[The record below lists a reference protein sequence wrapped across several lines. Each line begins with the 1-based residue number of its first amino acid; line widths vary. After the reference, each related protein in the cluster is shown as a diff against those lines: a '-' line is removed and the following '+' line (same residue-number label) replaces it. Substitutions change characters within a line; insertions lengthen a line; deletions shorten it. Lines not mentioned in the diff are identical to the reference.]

1 MALLLRAR
9 RGFRSKELT
18 VDDEVLTVSEIA
30 SLLKVHPQ
38 TIKSLVTKGVLPATD
53 IGFGTRHKY
62 RFVKSACLAAMS
74 NTINTPR
81 VNAGDMTE
89 SKPCQSNSVTAYG
102 TATSRRQME
111 RELDALLKR

>member
-1 MALLLRAR
+1 M
-9 RGFRSKELT
+9 
-18 VDDEVLTVSEIA
+18 DEVLTLQEVA

-38 TIKSLVTKGVLPATD
+38 TIKSLVIKGVLPAID
-53 IGFGTRHKY
+53 IGTGSRRKY

-74 NTINTPR
+74 NPLNTPR

-89 SKPCQSNSVTAYG
+89 SKPCQSNNVMAYG

-111 RELDALLKR
+111 RELAELLKR